1 MSKSRDDE
9 SWKEYNVLYSG
20 EPTVCEKNSAS
31 VNMANCLLED
41 QAIDY
46 SVLHLNDP
54 VCKGEMDNVTHMVTF
69 IFNNTN
75 CGAVVMV
82 GTHFTKLN
90 EWIKCWFNMTV

>member
-1 MSKSRDDE
+1 M
-9 SWKEYNVLYSG
+9 YSG